1 MKTSI
6 KSLFATGLIALAFST
21 SAVYAND
28 ALTTKIVSAKS
39 VDITTIQ
46 KVYVSGN
53 VEVTLV
59 QAPKSKTL
67 FTKENNADVYVK
79 TVGNALYID
88 AKNNNTETAKITVYI
103 DDIYRIS
110 AAGNAI
116 IETQGVLKLKNLQVF
131 LKDKAVAEI
140 NSKTESLYTVVD
152 GEAELKLKGFSNA
165 HAMVMDKLAK
175 VTLEKFDAVKTDVS
189 NSKSS
194 K

>member
-6 KSLFATGLIALAFST
+6 QSLFATGLIALAFST

-28 ALTTKIVSAKS
+28 ALTTKIVNAKS
-39 VDITTIQ
+39 VDITAIQ

-53 VEVTLV
+53 VDVTLV

-88 AKNNNTETAKITVYI
+88 AKNNTETAKITVYI

-116 IETQGVLKLKNLQVF
+116 IETQGVLTLKNLQVF